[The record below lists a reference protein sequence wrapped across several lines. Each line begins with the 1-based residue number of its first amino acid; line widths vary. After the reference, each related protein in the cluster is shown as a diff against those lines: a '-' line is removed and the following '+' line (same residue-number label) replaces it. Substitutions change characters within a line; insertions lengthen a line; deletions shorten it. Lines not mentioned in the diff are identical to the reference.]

1 MRKDPRSTRSA
12 HPVFTLIAFAACA
25 SGAIP
30 ASSVHHGGG
39 PAATRRALV
48 LYATRAGSTA
58 EVADFIGRK
67 LSEAGWSVDV
77 EGVKTAGDLRGY
89 QAVVIGSAIRM
100 GSVLPEI
107 QEFVRARREELEG
120 RPVAYFVVCM
130 TMQEDTPENRAEANG
145 YLDPLRSEVK
155 PVEVGLF
162 AGKVDYS
169 KLGVGTRLMAKMAD
183 LPAGDYRNWTA
194 IEAWTDALA
203 ARLGALAPPQ
213 QGSPTE
219 AARR

>member
-1 MRKDPRSTRSA
+1 MPKDPRGTRSA
-12 HPVFTLIAFAACA
+12 HPVLAVMAFAACA

-30 ASSVHHGGG
+30 ASSIHHEGG
-39 PAATRRALV
+39 PGATRKVLV

-58 EVADFIGRK
+58 EVADVIGRK
-67 LSEAGWSVDV
+67 LSEGGWSVDV
-77 EGVKTAGDLRGY
+77 EDVKTARDLRGY

-100 GSVLPEI
+100 GSVLPEV
-107 QEFVRARREELEG
+107 QEFVRARRAELKTLA
-120 RPVAYFVVCM
+120 VAYFVVCM
-130 TMQEDTPENRAEANG
+130 AMQEDTPKNRAEANG

-169 KLGVGTRLMAKMAD
+169 KLGAGTRLMAKMAG

-194 IEAWTDALA
+194 IEAWAGALA
-203 ARLGALAPPQ
+203 AKLGA
-213 QGSPTE
+213 S
-219 AARR
+219 AASRGMADGQ

>member
-12 HPVFTLIAFAACA
+12 HPALALIALAACA

-30 ASSVHHGGG
+30 ASSVHYEGS
-39 PAATRRALV
+39 PAPTRRVLV

-58 EVADFIGRK
+58 EVAYFIGRK

-77 EGVKTAGDLRGY
+77 DGVKTAGDLGPY

-100 GSVLPEI
+100 GSVLPEVR
-107 QEFVRARREELEG
+107 EFVRAHRPELE
-120 RPVAYFVVCM
+120 RLRVAYFVVCM
-130 TMQEDTPENRAEANG
+130 TMQEDTPKNRAEADG
-145 YLDPLRSEVK
+145 YLEPLRSEVK

-162 AGKVDYS
+162 AGKVDYA
-169 KLGVGTRLMAKMAD
+169 KLGVGTRLMARMAD

-194 IEAWTDALA
+194 IEAWA
-203 ARLGALAPPQ
+203 GALAGKLGAPPA
-213 QGSPTE
+213 PP
-219 AARR
+219 

>member
-1 MRKDPRSTRSA
+1 MPARNDPWPTRSA
-12 HPVFTLIAFAACA
+12 RPVFALITFAACA
-25 SGAIP
+25 SGAAP
-30 ASSVHHGGG
+30 ASTVHHEGAPG
-39 PAATRRALV
+39 AARRALV

-77 EGVKTAGDLRGY
+77 EGVKKGRELRGY
-89 QAVVIGSAIRM
+89 QAVVMGSAIRM

-107 QEFVRARREELEG
+107 REFVQARRAELE
-120 RPVAYFVVCM
+120 RLPVAYFVVCM
-130 TMQEDTPENRAEANG
+130 AMQEDTPANRAEANG

-169 KLGVGTRLMAKMAD
+169 KLGAGTKLMAKMAD
-183 LPAGDYRNWTA
+183 LPAGDFRDWKA
-194 IEAWTDALA
+194 IEAWAGALA
-203 ARLGALAPPQ
+203 ARLGPAAPP
-213 QGSPTE
+213 GPPD
-219 AARR
+219 

>member
-1 MRKDPRSTRSA
+1 MQKDPTSTRSA
-12 HPVFTLIAFAACA
+12 HPVFALIAFAACA
-25 SGAIP
+25 SGPIP
-30 ASSVHHGGG
+30 ASSVHHDGG
-39 PAATRRALV
+39 PAGTRRVLV

-58 EVADFIGRK
+58 EVAEFIGKK

-77 EGVKTAGDLRGY
+77 EGVSTARDLRGY

-107 QEFVRARREELEG
+107 RKFVQARRAELT
-120 RPVAYFVVCM
+120 RLPVAYFVVCM
-130 TMQEDTPENRAEANG
+130 TMQEDTPANRAEANG

-169 KLGVGTRLMAKMAD
+169 KLGAGTRLMAKMAD
-183 LPAGDYRNWTA
+183 LRAGDYRNWTA
-194 IEAWTDALA
+194 IEAWAGALA
-203 ARLGALAPPQ
+203 ARLGASAPPL
-213 QGSPTE
+213 GPGTGG
-219 AARR
+219 